1 MIVYLTQLKNM
12 VRPIFSAADQ
22 QTNYFKI
29 FVQSLVAKFQPL
41 QIICFAKTSS
51 VTQSSGCF
59 QDQNNSYHCNY
70 CLLMVTESNTR
81 LDHEAQNFANTHFQ
95 HGIISILCHGQE
107 SVLEAIKANN
117 RFFIS
122 IYNSGQLLYSQN
134 GMSQFDFTTKFIPT
148 QSAKKAQQHYNQKM
162 PLAEGFLRGAAEC
175 LAQMDY
181 NVSTF
186 MLHQVVEQCCILL
199 IGVHL
204 SYRSEIHHLLRL
216 LHLCSAFSEKPIKTF
231 LTGSPEDERLFSL
244 LMKSYSDSRYGNGF
258 IVSERD
264 ARSIHDRVNTFV
276 NLVKEMCT
284 EKIELMEQE
293 VVLYQ
298 QAKAENVLELA
309 HL

>member
-1 MIVYLTQLKNM
+1 M
-12 VRPIFSAADQ
+12 VRPIFSATDQ

-51 VTQSSGCF
+51 IIQSSGCF
-59 QDQNNSYHCNY
+59 QDQDNSYNCNY

-95 HGIISILCHGQE
+95 HGVISILCHGQE

-122 IYNSGQLLYSQN
+122 IYNAGQLLYSQD
-134 GMSQFDFTTKFIPT
+134 GMSQIDFSPKFIPT
-148 QSAKKAQQHYNQKM
+148 QSAKKAQKHLSQRM
-162 PLAEGFLRGAAEC
+162 PVAEGFLRGAAEC

-199 IGVHL
+199 IAVHL

-216 LHLCSAFSEKPIKTF
+216 LHLCSSFSERPIKTF
-231 LTGSPEDERLFSL
+231 ITGSTEDERLFSI
-244 LMKSYSDSRYGNGF
+244 LMKSYSDSRYGSGF
-258 IVSERD
+258 HVSEQD
-264 ARSIHDRVNTFV
+264 AKSLHQRVNTFV

-284 EKIELMEQE
+284 EKIEGLEQE
-293 VVLYQ
+293 VILYQ
-298 QAKAENVLELA
+298 QAKSEYVLEMGPI
-309 HL
+309 